1 LANAEWGK
9 GRVRGHRER
18 SRRCPIVRELL
29 IILDAVL
36 RTPDDIKIRDK
47 GLRARRGKDRVVK
60 PIVAFNKDKQKKDGV
75 KSSCRKCCAENRRER
90 MTKKPV
96 GD

>member
-1 LANAEWGK
+1 MAVVAEYCRVLGSRGGK
-9 GRVRGHRER
+9 AAHGRGGRVRGHRER

-47 GLRARRGKDRVVK
+47 GLRARRGKDWVIK
-60 PIVAFNKDKQKKDGV
+60 NK
-75 KSSCRKCCAENRRER
+75 
-90 MTKKPV
+90 
-96 GD
+96 